1 MEKNPKKKKREVT
14 TENTALLHNVSIQ
27 FLIPLTKFGLLAS
40 TSGGGC
46 LSAACDDCQSVIP
59 SWTEIFFFL
68 VNIVFIICV
77 AVVVTIP
84 TAANVFFFF
93 PSWVACLFVHGLLHG
108 LPPSIAR
115 CPRAESMISAGTC
128 VAVGHQGAPS
138 AVLRRRRRRTRSDL
152 CS

>member
-1 MEKNPKKKKREVT
+1 MILHIYIIYIYIDHLLHVTKNVKKKNGEKNPKKKKREVT

-93 PSWVACLFVHGLLHG
+93 FFLHGLLVCLFMGCFMGCRPH
-108 LPPSIAR
+108 LLDAHVPN
-115 CPRAESMISAGTC
+115 
-128 VAVGHQGAPS
+128 Q
-138 AVLRRRRRRTRSDL
+138 
-152 CS
+152 